1 MTPSAS
7 PTKPSRL
14 SVAALCL
21 ALAGIGAL
29 AGCAPIIVGG
39 AAATTAAVASDRRTA
54 GEQVEDKSIQMKI
67 SNDLGK
73 MLGEDRGRYNVVSYA
88 GRVLLLGD
96 VPTEAEKQ
104 QAEEAASKVEHVRQ
118 VYNQMR
124 VGDITPLSVRS
135 NDSWLTTKVTTA
147 LINTQGVPTRTISVT
162 TERGIVYL
170 MGKLTATEAE
180 ITAKAASGVSGINKV
195 VTLFDIV
202 SPESVA
208 GNRDQSAPV
217 TSVPTSSSATP
228 APSSGGG
235 EVEVMPIQ

>member
-1 MTPSAS
+1 MSSTSSSLRP
-7 PTKPSRL
+7 RL

-21 ALAGIGAL
+21 SLTGIGML
-29 AGCAPIIVGG
+29 AGCAPIVVGG

-67 SNDLGK
+67 SNDLAK
-73 MLGEDRGRYNVVSYA
+73 MLPEDRARYNVVSYA

-104 QAEEAASKVEHVRQ
+104 KAEEAASKVEHVNR

-124 VGDITPLSVRS
+124 VGEITPFSVRS

-147 LINTQGVPTRTISVT
+147 LINTKGVPTRTISVT

-170 MGKLTATEAE
+170 MGKLTPMEAE
-180 ITAKAASGVSGINKV
+180 ITAKASSGVGGINKV

-202 SPESVA
+202 SPESLT
-208 GNRDQSAPV
+208 GNGGQAAPV
-217 TSVPTSSSATP
+217 STAPTSGNTP
-228 APSSGGG
+228 AAPASGG